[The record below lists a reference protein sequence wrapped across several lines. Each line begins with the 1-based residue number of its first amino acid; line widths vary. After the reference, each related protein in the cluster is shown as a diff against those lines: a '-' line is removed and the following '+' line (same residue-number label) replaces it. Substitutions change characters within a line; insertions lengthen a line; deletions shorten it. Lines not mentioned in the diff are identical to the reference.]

1 VSEPIPLAALLD
13 QATDGLLAFDAGGAV
28 LWWNRAFAQSCDDPR
43 GAVTSA
49 ERARLRRRLKR
60 LADLPTPLTVTLQL
74 AHEHTITTTAHV
86 QRHARDEGDCFVAL
100 IPGFDRLR
108 DPADHR
114 PEHRLDAIVA
124 HLAIAD
130 APDAPDARLSRGIRQ
145 LSPREREILDLLLD
159 GLRVGPIGR
168 RLAIS
173 PHTVRNHIKAIFR
186 KLGVHSQAD
195 LLDRLRRTLDGWGPG
210 VVRRLGQP
218 GAADTLD
225 LTTAPDDLD
234 DLDGLD
240 PLDVTRDNG
249 GAQAR
254 DSVDAGDRDAFGHD
268 DGDAATR

>member
-1 VSEPIPLAALLD
+1 VTEPIPLAALLD
-13 QATDGLLAFDAGGAV
+13 QASDGLLAFDAAGAV
-28 LWWNRAFAQSCDDPR
+28 LWWNRAFAQSCADPR

-60 LADLPTPLTVTLQL
+60 LADAATPLTVTLQL
-74 AHEHTITTTAHV
+74 AVEHTVTTTAHV
-86 QRHARDEGDCFVAL
+86 QRHPRDDGDCFVAL
-100 IPGFDRLR
+100 IPGVERLR
-108 DPADHR
+108 DPTDRR

-124 HLAIAD
+124 HLAATD

-195 LLDRLRRTLDGWGPG
+195 LLDRLRRTLDGWGPAMG
-210 VVRRLGQP
+210 RRLAVPAAGDTEVAGADVPGGAP
-218 GAADTLD
+218 GADDLVD
-225 LTTAPDDLD
+225 LTL
-234 DLDGLD
+234 
-240 PLDVTRDNG
+240 G
-249 GAQAR
+249 GADPEDAAVDLGDDPEGQ
-254 DSVDAGDRDAFGHD
+254 DAGG
-268 DGDAATR
+268 ATTR